1 MTRGSFDRE
10 SAIRIY
16 RENPKTMLLG
26 SHDERLARLVEIL
39 STIENERV
47 REVFTIIE
55 DSTPKGDHQDG
66 MGGSW
71 KQLTY
76 IFNLAR
82 FSDDDALNFQDVL
95 YEIGGIS
102 MAQSGEIIRVL
113 KEMKKLKKTILK
125 KELEEMIRREREI
138 EELNKLLAK
147 SG

>member
-1 MTRGSFDRE
+1 MAGESIDRE
-10 SAIRIY
+10 RARRLY
-16 RENPKTMLLG
+16 RENPKTMLEG
-26 SHDERLARLVEIL
+26 SHEERLARLVEIL
-39 STIENERV
+39 PTLENERV

-55 DSTPKGDHQDG
+55 DSTPKGDHQDR

-71 KQLTY
+71 KQLTH

-82 FSDDDALNFQDVL
+82 FSDDDALNFQDIL

-102 MAQSGEIIRVL
+102 MAQCGEIIRVL
-113 KEMKKLKKTILK
+113 KDMKKLKKAILK

-138 EELNKLLAK
+138 EELNKLLAE